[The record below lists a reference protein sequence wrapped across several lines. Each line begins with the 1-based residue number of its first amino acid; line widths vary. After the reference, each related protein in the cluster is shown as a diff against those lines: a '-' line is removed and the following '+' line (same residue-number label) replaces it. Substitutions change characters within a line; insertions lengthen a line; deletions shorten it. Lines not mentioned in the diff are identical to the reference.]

1 MGQKNQSNKPIG
13 GLVLE
18 LRPDDNQKVLLSKH
32 LNGCRFIIDLGLL
45 RFFLNNIKYFIW

>member
-1 MGQKNQSNKPIG
+1 MRQKNQSNKPIR

-32 LNGCRFIIDLGLL
+32 LNDKIGIIIQLL
-45 RFFLNNIKYFIW
+45 KAEEILFSK